1 MFAFRRPAPEGD
13 DKENIM
19 ADMLA
24 MRRAHYAK
32 MFDEH
37 FRETRLATAVRK
49 RLPEPHP
56 RPLALGDL
64 VLVRR
69 NRGKIMRKFESPW
82 EGPHRVVEIHASG
95 VVVEEK
101 EGLYIWQD
109 IKRLDPLPEKSLLE
123 TNFAWDGLA
132 QSDIAELDR
141 IYPEGDYQT
150 TRLSDEDPPEVA
162 ESDETDEI
170 RVDTTE
176 LQLPATQQGGS
187 TAGRRV
193 RFAEDTV
200 IGSPRFR
207 RTEGGQLER
216 VVVAVA
222 ANATHNVQNTPE
234 PYPKRRRTMTA
245 AGQAYADERE
255 RKREERERE
264 RERRYRD

>member
-1 MFAFRRPAPEGD
+1 MFKEIARKLGGGCPDGTVTLHYIPVGTPSHGGFYEVHHREITRTFKAMLQIDRLEDFEEMASVAAFKVNSHRPGGVAPSPFAQLFGYEPRCAAERLPLFAFRRPAPEGD

-49 RLPEPHP
+49 KLPEPHP

-101 EGLYIWQD
+101 EGLYFFQEVD
-109 IKRLDPLPEKSLLE
+109 
-123 TNFAWDGLA
+123 
-132 QSDIAELDR
+132 
-141 IYPEGDYQT
+141 
-150 TRLSDEDPPEVA
+150 LSV
-162 ESDETDEI
+162 
-170 RVDTTE
+170 
-176 LQLPATQQGGS
+176 
-187 TAGRRV
+187 
-193 RFAEDTV
+193 
-200 IGSPRFR
+200 
-207 RTEGGQLER
+207 
-216 VVVAVA
+216 
-222 ANATHNVQNTPE
+222 
-234 PYPKRRRTMTA
+234 
-245 AGQAYADERE
+245 
-255 RKREERERE
+255 
-264 RERRYRD
+264 